1 MPNVSKPLSFGI
13 WEMPLLLEAA
23 ESLYVPYNES
33 MPAPVLATKLY
44 IPPVRPQLV
53 PRPRLIARLNE
64 GLFSS
69 RKLTVISAPA
79 GFGKTTLVSNWVAS
93 CERQVAWLSLDE
105 GDNDSTRFLTYLI
118 SALQTILPNIG
129 AEVLRML
136 QSTPSPLTETALT
149 ILLNEIATFPDN
161 VILVL
166 DDFHVIEDKEVGN
179 ALTFLLEHLPPQIHL
194 VITTREDPNLPLAR
208 LRARDQ
214 LSELRATD
222 LRFTDSE
229 ATKFLNQEVG
239 LSLSEEDI
247 TALEARTEGWIA
259 GLQLA
264 AISMQGH
271 ASRDASSFIKSF
283 TGSHRFVLDYLVEEV
298 LQQQSE
304 SVRNFLLSTS
314 ILDSMC
320 GPLCDAILLDSS
332 ASARDTLEHLERANL
347 FIIPLDNERHWY
359 RYHHLFGSL
368 LRQRLEQS
376 RKPEEIAQYHIHASE
391 WYEKN
396 GEQAQA
402 FHHAITAGDFSRA
415 AMLAEMYWRGMSE
428 SFQYAVWLGWAKQL
442 PEELIRSRPV
452 LCTQIAWGYMD
463 ISEVDTSEARLRDV
477 ERCLENPPNDMVVV
491 VEEQFRALP
500 ARIAMVRTYNAQSV
514 SDFPAA
520 VKYAELALKLA
531 PEEDHFLRAQTTA
544 ILGGTYWANGD
555 LDSACK
561 SMSDWI
567 DNAQKAGN
575 FIFAIASGSGKA
587 DILTEQGH
595 LREALKTYLQSLQ
608 LASEHEAESQQI
620 IAHHYLGLALL
631 YHEMRE
637 DDYAAQHF
645 QKSMELGPQSVLR
658 DWSYRKYLAQA
669 RWKESEGDLDSALDL
684 LDDAQRFYARSL
696 IPNTHPV
703 DAIKARIH
711 LKQGRLPKAE
721 EWVRDQGLSAN
732 NELNY
737 VHEFEHITLARV
749 LIAEYQSNR
758 KERIFQDALSLLK
771 RLLKSAEDQNRMGS
785 ILQILTVTALA
796 YHAAGSTSQAFAS
809 LERSLRLAQPEG
821 YFQTFVD
828 EGEPMRALLS
838 VFQTWID
845 QQPRSQYQELRVYT
859 GKLLSAFTQP
869 TGIGKPA
876 PGMVEALSQREL
888 EVLRLIAQGLSNNE
902 ISKKLFLALN
912 TVKGHNR
919 IIFSKLQVQRRT
931 EAIARARE
939 LGLL

>member
-1 MPNVSKPLSFGI
+1 MP
-13 WEMPLLLEAA
+13 
-23 ESLYVPYNES
+23 VPI
-33 MPAPVLATKLY
+33 LATKLY
-44 IPPVRPQLV
+44 IPPTRSELV
-53 PRPRLIARLNE
+53 LRPRLIERLND
-64 GLFSS
+64 GLSYGH
-69 RKLTVISAPA
+69 KLTFISAPA
-79 GFGKTTLVSNWVAS
+79 GFGKTTLVSEWITS
-93 CERQVAWLSLDE
+93 CEMPVAWLSLDE
-105 GDNDSTRFLTYLI
+105 GDNDLTRFLTYLI
-118 SALQTILPNIG
+118 SALQTISPNIG
-129 AEVLRML
+129 DGLLGAF
-136 QSTPSPLTETALT
+136 QSPQPPPTESILTM
-149 ILLNEIATFPDN
+149 LLNEITTIPDN
-161 VILVL
+161 FIFVL
-166 DDFHVIEDKEVGN
+166 DDYHMVDSKAVDD
-179 ALTFLLEHLPPQIHL
+179 ALTFLIEHQPPQMHL
-194 VITTREDPNLPLAR
+194 VITTREDPNLPMAR

-214 LSELRATD
+214 LTGLRATD
-222 LRFTDSE
+222 LRFTSAE
-229 ATKFLNQEVG
+229 AAEFLNQVMG
-239 LSLSEEDI
+239 LNLSAEDI
-247 TALEARTEGWIA
+247 AVLETRTEGWIA

-271 ASRDASSFIKSF
+271 KDASSFIKSF
-283 TGSHRFVLDYLVEEV
+283 TGSHHFVLDYLVEEV
-298 LQQQSE
+298 LQQQPKK
-304 SVRNFLLSTS
+304 VQDFLLYTS
-314 ILDSMC
+314 ILDRMC
-320 GPLCDAILLDSS
+320 GALCDAILLDSS
-332 ASARDTLEHLERANL
+332 VSGRDTLEHLERTNL

-376 RKPEEIAQYHIHASE
+376 WKPEEIAKYHIRASE

-396 GEQAQA
+396 DDPAQA
-402 FHHAITAGDFSRA
+402 FHHAIAARDFSRA

-428 SFQYAVWLGWAKQL
+428 SFQYVVWLGWAKQL

-463 ISEVDTSEARLRDV
+463 ISEVDASESRLRDV

-491 VEEQFRALP
+491 DEEQFRALP
-500 ARIAMVRTYNAQSV
+500 ARIAIVRTYNAQSV

-531 PEEDHFLRAQTTA
+531 PEEDHFMRAQTKA

-555 LDSACK
+555 LDAACK
-561 SMSDWI
+561 SMSAWI

-595 LREALKTYLQSLQ
+595 LREALKTYQQSLQ
-608 LASEHEAESQQI
+608 LASEHEAESQRI
-620 IAHHYLGLALL
+620 IAHHHLGLALL

-637 DDYAAQHF
+637 DDSATQHF
-645 QKSMELGPQSVLR
+645 QKSMELGQQSVLR

-669 RWKESEGDLDSALDL
+669 RLKESEGDLDSALDL
-684 LDDAQRFYARSL
+684 LDEAKRFYARSL
-696 IPNTHPV
+696 IPNTQPV

-721 EWVRDQGLSAN
+721 EWAREQGLSAN
-732 NELNY
+732 DELRY
-737 VHEFEHITLARV
+737 MHEFEHITLARV
-749 LIAEYQSNR
+749 LIAKYQSNR
-758 KERIFQDALSLLK
+758 EEHLILDGLRLLE
-771 RLLKSAEDQNRMGS
+771 RLLKAAENQNRMGS
-785 ILQILTVTALA
+785 VLQILIVTALA
-796 YHAAGSTSQAFAS
+796 YHAAGSTPQAFAS
-809 LERSLRLAQPEG
+809 LERPLHLAQPED

-838 VFQTWID
+838 VFQSWIEK
-845 QQPRSQYQELRVYT
+845 QPRSQYQELHVYV
-859 GKLLSAFTQP
+859 GKLLSAFAQP
-869 TGIGKPA
+869 AGIGKPA
-876 PGMVEALSQREL
+876 SRMIEALSQREL
-888 EVLRLIAQGLSNNE
+888 EVLQLIAQGLSNNE